1 LTAPGASVSVPPDGS
16 ARLRR
21 ALRESQAALGFRLSR
36 VREAN
41 ERDVHQ
47 CRVDCRRLRALLK
60 SYRPFFS
67 AEQMLRFRAALKRVA
82 DLLAEIRELDV
93 LAAQPPLR
101 SGPCDRELAAARQQ
115 AVKRLARRLQSPTNR
130 AAVEMSA
137 RGTGRGCLG
146 LRAGIT
152 DADVLRR
159 ARRSWRRAQRLL
171 EPRPRTQRELHE
183 LRIRLKICRYVLETV
198 EDISPQDAAS
208 LVRRLRDAQ
217 QNLGAQRDA
226 EAAVDWLRSDPV
238 RAARDR
244 HALKLLERSVQKLDR
259 DLDPTL
265 KRLARA
271 GQRWDHAITQLI
283 DRDLKGPA

>member
-1 LTAPGASVSVPPDGS
+1 MSVLPDGS

-36 VREAN
+36 LHEAN

-60 SYRPFFS
+60 SYRSFFS
-67 AEQMLRFRAALKRVA
+67 AEQVLRFRAALKRVA

-93 LAAQPPLR
+93 IAAQPPLR
-101 SGPCDRELAAARQQ
+101 SGPCDRELAAARRR

-137 RGTGRGCLG
+137 RGPGRSCLG

-152 DADVLRR
+152 EADVLRC

-171 EPRPRTQRELHE
+171 EPRPRTRRELHE

-198 EDISPQDAAS
+198 EDISPQDAATLS
-208 LVRRLRDAQ
+208 RRLRDAQ

-226 EAAVDWLRSDPV
+226 EAAVDWLRSDNA
-238 RAARDR
+238 RATRGRA
-244 HALKLLERSVQKLDR
+244 ALKLLDRSVRKLDR

-271 GQRWDHAITQLI
+271 GQPWDHAITQLI
-283 DRDLKGPA
+283 ERDLKGQA